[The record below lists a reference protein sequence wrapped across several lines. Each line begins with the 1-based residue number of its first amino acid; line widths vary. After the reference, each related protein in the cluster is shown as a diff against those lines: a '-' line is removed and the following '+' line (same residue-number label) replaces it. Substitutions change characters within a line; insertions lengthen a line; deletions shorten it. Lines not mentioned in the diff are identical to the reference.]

1 MTDFTQSNLFL
12 ASRWRRL
19 LATGFDAILVPGVT
33 VFLVMILDVIEQAD
47 DFIDRWWTVHV
58 LAIAIGTYLA
68 LNGYT
73 LWQSGQTL
81 GKKIV
86 GIAIITQQPQPDGAY
101 EFLHPPFW
109 KLIAVRALFFPL
121 LFVGIMP
128 FLVWVP
134 ALDLISIFGKQRR
147 CLHDYFCST
156 VVVKIN

>member
-1 MTDFTQSNLFL
+1 MTDFRQSNLFL
-12 ASRWRRL
+12 TRRWRRL

-33 VFLVMILDVIEQAD
+33 IFLVMIFDVIEQAD
-47 DFIDRWWTVHV
+47 DFIDRWWTVHI
-58 LAIAIGTYLA
+58 LAIAIGSYLA

-86 GIAIITQQPQPDGAY
+86 GIAIITRQPQPDGTS
-101 EFLHPPFW
+101 EFLPPPFW

-128 FLVWVP
+128 FLIRIP

>member
-1 MTDFTQSNLFL
+1 MTDFRQSNLFL
-12 ASRWRRL
+12 TSRWRRL

-33 VFLVMILDVIEQAD
+33 IFLVMIFDVIEQAD
-47 DFIDRWWTVHV
+47 DFIDRWWTVHI
-58 LAIAIGTYLA
+58 LAIAIGSYLA

-86 GIAIITQQPQPDGAY
+86 GIAIITRQPQPDGTS
-101 EFLHPPFW
+101 EFLPPPFW

-128 FLVWVP
+128 FLIRIP